1 MEMKDRR
8 GAGKNYEQVKEYI
21 VGIVLPEP
29 HCHAAP
35 PPAGGWYQRACMT
48 RHTTDE
54 RGWGQRSKII
64 EIEENELAGGDQN
77 GDKGKTNEIK
87 GRDTEWMCMIE

>member
-1 MEMKDRR
+1 M
-8 GAGKNYEQVKEYI
+8 
-21 VGIVLPEP
+21 
-29 HCHAAP
+29 
-35 PPAGGWYQRACMT
+35 
-48 RHTTDE
+48 